1 MSETP
6 RLSRRELRELGK
18 LQARP
23 ADAESLTETTEVHLR
38 RPSRKEMREARKAE
52 SGIIQKIDD
61 ETIAQFE
68 AEKARAQ
75 APAEE
80 QVVPEDPALT
90 DGAEEQSTPART
102 SVFDRFNDDADAAD
116 ADVAEGADGSA
127 ASEAADVAEV
137 PEPEAVPLH
146 ERLRAMTRRDR
157 GAHKSDDVVE
167 STDTVESPDTVEPT
181 GDVEEPASETGEPAG
196 ETHEKSTVTRTSVID
211 ASDVED
217 YELESDVAEPAAD
230 ETQVVAPTA
239 ATAVGVDEYYAEEEE
254 EVTPRRTV
262 LNYILLI
269 LIAVLVGLLVGMWI
283 NNAFLSAAPLAS
295 DVAGA
300 TEALLL

>member
-102 SVFDRFNDDADAAD
+102 SVFDRFDDADDAD

-127 ASEAADVAEV
+127 ASEAADVAEA

-167 STDTVESPDTVEPT
+167 STDTVEPADSVESA
-181 GDVEEPASETGEPAG
+181 GDVEEPVSETGEPVG
-196 ETHEKSTVTRTSVID
+196 ESHETSTVTRTSVID